1 MVKQLK
7 CQLVRWRNLFPET
20 GLKGLQS
27 DVLRMYISIGCT
39 GSRYGWEKM
48 RHWIS
53 LAPRQLWLESSQ
65 LVVPWWPDNVS
76 EISETDQGGT
86 DMNSSHHATAWGLD
100 IREVSGVEMAYRRQF
115 PFTIHKISEDI
126 HVQTLEEKQI
136 YDILCIV
143 NIHEYSL
150 FINIRY
156 LWLEIFWVCSFC
168 CFCCSGSRHHVR
180 TLTAFGSRR
189 DFVAARPLGV
199 FQALGVAW
207 PTQTKR
213 IFDMDW
219 AKNQHFT
226 NMGWNGEQHI
236 IIIQDV
242 VNVCSW
248 WPKLEDLAS
257 CSFLSRVFVLPLL
270 PQKSTLSSLS
280 SHSCGGD
287 PDRPC
292 FLIAG
297 PISWLLRW
305 RSIKSISGS
314 CDVFSSAGWPSA
326 EGHLCMIFQWFSMI
340 FGCV

>member
-207 PTQTKR
+207 PTQTPR
-213 IFDMDW
+213 IF
-219 AKNQHFT
+219 
-226 NMGWNGEQHI
+226 
-236 IIIQDV
+236 
-242 VNVCSW
+242 
-248 WPKLEDLAS
+248 EDLWHGLS
-257 CSFLSRVFVLPLL
+257 KEPTFYKHGMKWRTTYHNYPRCCECVFLM
-270 PQKSTLSSLS
+270 TEI
-280 SHSCGGD
+280 G
-287 PDRPC
+287 RPGQLQFPKPC
-292 FLIAG
+292 VCPTAPTTEI
-297 PISWLLRW
+297 
-305 RSIKSISGS
+305 
-314 CDVFSSAGWPSA
+314 
-326 EGHLCMIFQWFSMI
+326 HLEFFE
-340 FGCV
+340 FT